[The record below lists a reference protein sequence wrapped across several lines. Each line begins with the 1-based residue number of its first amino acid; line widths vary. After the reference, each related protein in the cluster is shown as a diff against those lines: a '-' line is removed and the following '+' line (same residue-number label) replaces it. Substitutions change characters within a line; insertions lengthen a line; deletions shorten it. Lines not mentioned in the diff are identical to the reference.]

1 MTTGLVIKRRAYSL
15 SRVKNS
21 GLKPYP
27 KRKRTGWGVPVPE
40 PQMNWEE
47 LRRIKMRCATECGEF
62 NHIEG
67 GCRFALLPS
76 AECARFRPGGFSGVE
91 EETRP
96 ELVCIMSSRSKL
108 VV

>member
-15 SRVKNS
+15 SRVKNT
-21 GLKPYP
+21 GLNYYP

-40 PQMNWEE
+40 PQMDWEE
-47 LRRIKMRCATECGEF
+47 LRRIKMRCATECAEF
-62 NHIEG
+62 NDIEG

-76 AECARFRPGGFSGVE
+76 QECPRFRPGGFSDGV

>member
-1 MTTGLVIKRRAYSL
+1 MAIERILKRRAYSL

-27 KRKRTGWGVPVPE
+27 RGRRGGWGATVPE
-40 PQMNWEE
+40 PQMDWGE
-47 LRRIKMRCATECGEF
+47 LRRIKMRCATECAEF

-76 AECARFRPGGFSGVE
+76 LECSRFRPGGFSEGAE
-91 EETRP
+91 ESRP